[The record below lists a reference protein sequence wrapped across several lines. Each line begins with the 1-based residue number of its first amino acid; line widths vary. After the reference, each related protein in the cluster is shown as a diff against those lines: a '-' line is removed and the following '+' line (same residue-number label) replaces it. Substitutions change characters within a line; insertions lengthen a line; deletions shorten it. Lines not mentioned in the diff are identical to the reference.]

1 MGSSCPA
8 KQSFAGTPLFPLPGA
23 SELPR
28 AKAFA
33 SGKNACTALRA
44 APPQGGAHRRRP
56 VRLWLKAPLIPV
68 SPHGGDISRICGIV
82 FDFDTQASDVYVH
95 DLQLAEVVPSPH
107 RVENFLPGEG
117 FSRVVHKQLYDG
129 VLHLCKLDPL
139 SRVRLRV
146 FSRKGGWLISPVSTG
161 SPPPVRR

>member
-1 MGSSCPA
+1 MGSSCP
-8 KQSFAGTPLFPLPGA
+8 QS
-23 SELPR
+23 R
-28 AKAFA
+28 ALRGPSFLCRAVNCPA
-33 SGKNACTALRA
+33 RLCLRQNACTALRA
-44 APPQGGAHRRRP
+44 APPQGGPIEDARP
-56 VRLWLKAPLIPV
+56 PLAKAPLIPV
-68 SPHGGDISRICGIV
+68 SPHGGDISRICWGRLR
-82 FDFDTQASDVYVH
+82 FNAQASDVYVH

-139 SRVRLRV
+139 SVFSRVRLRV